1 MILIASVCINLITFS
16 ILLQNYEKMNSDTE
30 KANER
35 EHSED
40 KDTGNQLLP
49 SINSNLQEGSTS
61 GVLNPVGS
69 SSGLNW
75 VETNDSSI
83 LAENPS
89 YNEEVSSGENIP
101 AKTTHVDVTN
111 SSDGSKNIHVPNEQ
125 NVQWE
130 LGLHNH
136 DNTYQKSGT
145 QTIELVTTE
154 IEDIQNKSK
163 YEEKEYKQSN
173 DELDDSA
180 NISVQ
185 LVSSDCH
192 VDSYQSSD
200 DIIKQV
206 CIYFF
211 WSMFTY

>member
-1 MILIASVCINLITFS
+1 MILIASVRINLITFS

-30 KANER
+30 KVNER
-35 EHSED
+35 EHSEV

-61 GVLNPVGS
+61 GVLNPVG
-69 SSGLNW
+69 SGLNW

-89 YNEEVSSGENIP
+89 YNEEVSSGENIT
-101 AKTTHVDVTN
+101 AKATHDDVTN
-111 SSDGSKNIHVPNEQ
+111 TSDGSKNIHVPNEQ
-125 NVQWE
+125 NVQCE

-136 DNTYQKSGT
+136 DNANQKSGT
-145 QTIELVTTE
+145 QTIELGTTE
-154 IEDIQNKSK
+154 IEDTQSKGK

-173 DELDDSA
+173 DELDDST

-185 LVSSDCH
+185 LVSSECH
-192 VDSYQSSD
+192 LDSYQSSD